1 MGVAPFVFYLL
12 KIENGILDIVED
24 VPEGGIRYHRML
36 RKRMTA

>member
-24 VPEGGIRYHRML
+24 VEGGIRSRRML

>member
-24 VPEGGIRYHRML
+24 VEGGTRSRRML